1 MKLIDADKL
10 LEWIQRTSNGR
21 MPYFAYGE
29 GVKVAL
35 RRTKKQVESGKFAPD
50 IRPGDIVNVIEEI
63 HHPFLQ
69 NVKVES
75 LQWFEFGW
83 YAKVVFDEELYSI
96 PLKRCQ
102 KVWESIPKEDTKD
115 GV

>member
-35 RRTKKQVESGKFAPD
+35 RRTKNKSS
-50 IRPGDIVNVIEEI
+50 R
-63 HHPFLQ
+63 
-69 NVKVES
+69 ES
-75 LQWFEFGW
+75 LLLT
-83 YAKVVFDEELYSI
+83 FDRAIL
-96 PLKRCQ
+96 
-102 KVWESIPKEDTKD
+102 
-115 GV
+115 